1 MNKTRKITIGA
12 FSILALVGAYFVL
25 KNKRSKKNVGISD
38 DENVVFVNFNG
49 NTVGKGKENLLQ
61 GIEGALTNSISIN
74 EYEDFL
80 KQSNIDKKYK
90 RFLGKKIYTKKDN
103 VNVRRGANVN
113 NGIFNNI
120 AGTIPKPKS
129 FVGRVV
135 DVKLGDDKKIW
146 FAVDEPN
153 SNNKFE
159 IKKEFSW
166 DIMKP
171 IDYTLRWLRSDVVVV
186 NMKNK

>member
-1 MNKTRKITIGA
+1 MNKSKKIALVTL
-12 FSILALVGAYFVL
+12 SVLALAGVYLAL
-25 KNKRSKKNVGISD
+25 RNKRNKRPIGISD
-38 DENVVFVNFNG
+38 DENVVFVNFIGGTTN
-49 NTVGKGKENLLQ
+49 KANLLQ
-61 GIEGALTNSISIN
+61 GIEGALTNTVSIN

-90 RFLGKKIYTKKDN
+90 RFLGKKIYTKENN

-113 NGIFNNI
+113 NGFFNNI
-120 AGTIPKPKS
+120 AGTIPKAKS
-129 FVGRVV
+129 FVGKVV
-135 DVKLGDDKKIW
+135 DVKLGDDKKLW

-166 DIMKP
+166 DITKP
-171 IDYTLRWLRSDVVVV
+171 VDYTLRWLRSDVVVV